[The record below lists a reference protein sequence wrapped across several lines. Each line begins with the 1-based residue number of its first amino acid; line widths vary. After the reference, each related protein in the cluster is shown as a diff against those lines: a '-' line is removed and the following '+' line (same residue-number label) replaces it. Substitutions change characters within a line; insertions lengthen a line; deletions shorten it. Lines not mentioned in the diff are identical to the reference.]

1 MSSPTTT
8 SRVAGAVE
16 QQLVDVATV
25 GRDAVLSGGWWYPVQ
40 GVLYFVSHASL
51 YRSIF
56 PVILKTLLTAFG
68 ITLGLF
74 VFTYLPQ
81 VAFCALF
88 SGPFAFATA
97 ALLVLGEA
105 YALIMFVSKAF
116 FLGRAQDQLF
126 NAVFRQ
132 QGINLVYVEPKGKSR
147 SFVQSI
153 IKGASK
159 PLSRFSREG
168 LLRYVVSLPLNLVP
182 VVGTVLFLLY
192 NGASSA
198 TCAKAGPTFHARYFQ
213 ARGMSPAARQAFVD
227 KRKGAYTAFGA
238 TTLGLNLVPVLGPV
252 FMLTSTVGA
261 ALWACELE
269 KKERERDMLG
279 GSGSGSG
286 KRNAAGEPQPK
297 VGGIN

>member
-1 MSSPTTT
+1 MASQNPTTT
-8 SRVAGAVE
+8 RIVSAVE
-16 QQLVDVATV
+16 EVVSVA
-25 GRDAVLSGGWWYPVQ
+25 RDAVVSGGWWYPLQ
-40 GVLYFVSHASL
+40 GIFYFAGHASL

-56 PVILKTLLTAFG
+56 PVILKTLLTALG
-68 ITLGLF
+68 ITTALF
-74 VFTYLPQ
+74 AFTYLPQ

-105 YALIMFVSKAF
+105 YAIIMFVSKAF

-132 QGINLVYVEPKGKSR
+132 QGVNLVYVEPKGKSR
-147 SFVQSI
+147 GFLGSVL
-153 IKGASK
+153 KGVSK

-182 VVGTVLFLLY
+182 MVGTVLFLLY
-192 NGASSA
+192 NGAG
-198 TCAKAGPTFHARYFQ
+198 AKAGPTFHARYFQ
-213 ARGMSPAARQAFVD
+213 AKGMAPATRQAFVE

-238 TTLGLNLVPVLGPV
+238 ATLGLNLVPIVGPI

-269 KKERERDMLG
+269 KKERERDLLNRDT
-279 GSGSGSG
+279 SG
-286 KRNAAGEPQPK
+286 KRPALVERASTVSVERVQ
-297 VGGIN
+297 VAE

>member
-8 SRVAGAVE
+8 SRVVGAVE
-16 QQLVDVATV
+16 QQLVEVATV

-40 GVLYFVSHASL
+40 GVWYFVSHASL

-74 VFTYLPQ
+74 FFTYLPQ

-116 FLGRAQDQLF
+116 FLARAQDQLF

-132 QGINLVYVEPKGKSR
+132 QGINLVYVEQKGKSR
-147 SFVQSI
+147 SFLQSI

-192 NGASSA
+192 NGA
-198 TCAKAGPTFHARYFQ
+198 KAGPTFHARYFQ
-213 ARGMSPAARQAFVD
+213 ARGMTPAARQAFVD

-261 ALWACELE
+261 ALWACDLE
-269 KKERERDMLG
+269 KKERERELLG
-279 GSGSGSG
+279 GSG
-286 KRNAAGEPQPK
+286 KRVVAGEQPK